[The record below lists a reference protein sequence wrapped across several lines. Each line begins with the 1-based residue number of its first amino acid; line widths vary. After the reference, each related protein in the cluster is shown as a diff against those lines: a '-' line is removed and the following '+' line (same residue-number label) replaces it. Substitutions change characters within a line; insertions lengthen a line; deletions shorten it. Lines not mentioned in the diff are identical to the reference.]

1 MRKPTLGSAFV
12 VKDLVLEFLGVVDRG
27 DDGDETQNPG
37 HPQQRKLPVA
47 LSRHGR
53 LDESEHG
60 KDRTEET
67 AIEQEL
73 FHHQTS
79 EHNDTLV
86 RRTLASQWFV
96 D

>member
-1 MRKPTLGSAFV
+1 MPDLFFEFV
-12 VKDLVLEFLGVVDRG
+12 GVVDGRN
-27 DDGDETQNPG
+27 DRDEAQNPG

-67 AIEQEL
+67 AVEQEL
-73 FHHQTS
+73 FHRETS